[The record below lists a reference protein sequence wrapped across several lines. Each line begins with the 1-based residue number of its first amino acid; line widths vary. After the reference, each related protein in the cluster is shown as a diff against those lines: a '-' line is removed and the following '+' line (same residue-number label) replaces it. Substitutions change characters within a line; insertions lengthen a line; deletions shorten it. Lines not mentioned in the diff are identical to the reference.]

1 VAEDSA
7 APALAKVPARVGI
20 IPTTVEEVW
29 RLAQMFARSELVP
42 KSFRGKAEDIVVA
55 ITMGAEIGFS
65 PMQALQSIAVIN
77 GRPGLFAEGL
87 LGRVMASPLYV
98 DHEEYFEIAP
108 NRLEVEP
115 NRREEITAEDLK
127 LDATCAVCTFVRR
140 DKATPVT
147 RRFSVADARRANLL
161 GKPGPWQEYP
171 SRMLR
176 MRARSWAA
184 RDCFP
189 DVLRGIRAI
198 EELRD
203 IPPEPAPARSVRRL
217 SDPPEPEPAAAAAP
231 DEPAAILDAE
241 IADHE

>member
-29 RLAQMFARSELVP
+29 RLASMFARSELVP
-42 KSFRGKAEDIVVA
+42 KSFRGKPDDIVVA
-55 ITMGAEIGFS
+55 ITIGSELGFT
-65 PMQALQSIAVIN
+65 PMQALQSLAVIN
-77 GRPGLFAEGL
+77 GRPVLYSEGL
-87 LGRVMASPLYV
+87 LGLIMASPLYV
-98 DHEEYFEIAP
+98 EHDEYFEIAP

-127 LDATCAVCTFVRR
+127 LDTTAAVCTFIRR
-140 DKATPVT
+140 DKPLPVT
-147 RRFSVADARRANLL
+147 RRFSVGDARRAGLL
-161 GKPGPWQEYP
+161 NKPGPWVEYP

-176 MRARSWAA
+176 MRARSFAA
-184 RDCFP
+184 RDTFP
-189 DVLRGIRAI
+189 DVLRGIRAV
-198 EELRD
+198 EEARD
-203 IPPEPAPARSVRRL
+203 IPPEAAQARSVRRL

-241 IADHE
+241 LADHE